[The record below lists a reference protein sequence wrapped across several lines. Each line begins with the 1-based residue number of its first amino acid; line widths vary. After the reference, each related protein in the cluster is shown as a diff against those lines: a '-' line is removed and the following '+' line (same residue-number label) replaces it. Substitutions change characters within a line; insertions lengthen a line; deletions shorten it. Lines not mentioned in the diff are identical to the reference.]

1 MLGWPKVSTEVPHAK
16 AVPGKAGAIS
26 SSRPPYWE
34 PWAMTRS

>member
-1 MLGWPKVSTEVPHAK
+1 MLDCPKVSTEVPQAK
-16 AVPGKAGAIS
+16 AVSGKSGAIS